1 MKRDALGQ
9 RDIAAG
15 DGGGAR
21 AAIGLQHIA
30 VDGDLPFA
38 QRGEIARPRAASG
51 PTRRWIS
58 WVRPDCL
65 PAAASRR
72 MRSWVERGSMPY
84 SAVTQPLPE
93 PLRKGGAFSS
103 RLAVTSTWVSPN
115 LTRQE
120 PSAWRA
126 KPGFQADGA
135 QVHRGR
141 GWRGAWGSYILKLG
155 SWGGYLAALPGRV
168 Q

>member
-1 MKRDALGQ
+1 MVTWRSPK
-9 RDIAAG
+9 AARSHT
-15 DGGGAR
+15 AR
-21 AAIGLQHIA
+21 
-30 VDGDLPFA
+30 
-38 QRGEIARPRAASG
+38 RER

-93 PLRKGGAFSS
+93 PFRKGGAFSS
-103 RLAVTSTWVSPN
+103 RLAVTSTWVRPN

-120 PSAWRA
+120 PSAWAATPASRLTERRA
-126 KPGFQADGA
+126 SAA
-135 QVHRGR
+135 RLE
-141 GWRGAWGSYILKLG
+141 WRMGVYILSG
-155 SWGGYLAALPGRV
+155 RVEGGRYLAALPATV
-168 Q
+168 QPHGSFEVPVVESKACL

>member
-1 MKRDALGQ
+1 MVTWRSPNAV
-9 RDIAAG
+9 RSHT
-15 DGGGAR
+15 AR
-21 AAIGLQHIA
+21 SE
-30 VDGDLPFA
+30 
-38 QRGEIARPRAASG
+38 R

-72 MRSWVERGSMPY
+72 IRSWVERGSIPY

-93 PLRKGGAFSS
+93 PFRKGGAFSS

-126 KPGFQADGA
+126 APGS
-135 QVHRGR
+135 RLTGR
-141 GWRGAWGSYILKLG
+141 RESGVRLERRMGSVYLEEEIWR
-155 SWGGYLAALPGRV
+155 GYLAALARLRP
-168 Q
+168 

>member
-1 MKRDALGQ
+1 MKDRHWLSATKPPVM
-9 RDIAAG
+9 AAVRVPPSACSTSQSMVIWRSPSA
-15 DGGGAR
+15 AR
-21 AAIGLQHIA
+21 SHIA
-30 VDGDLPFA
+30 
-38 QRGEIARPRAASG
+38 RRERPTS
-51 PTRRWIS
+51 RWIS

-120 PSAWRA
+120 PSAWRE
-126 KPGFQADGA
+126 KPG
-135 QVHRGR
+135 VRLTGR
-141 GWRGAWGSYILKLG
+141 RASVPRLEWRMGLVYLEEEERD
-155 SWGGYLAALPGRV
+155 GYLASLPRPV